1 MRATDQQMRTPTDQE
16 DHAIIKQAI
25 EDDSL
30 LTEEQL
36 ASMQPIAE
44 FPELQH
50 LVKRGRPPKVQSKV
64 STTVRFDAE
73 VLEFFRATGKGWQTR
88 MNEVL
93 RGYVAS
99 QQ

>member
-1 MRATDQQMRTPTDQE
+1 MQLVSATPR
-16 DHAIIKQAI
+16 
-25 EDDSL
+25 
-30 LTEEQL
+30 
-36 ASMQPIAE
+36 
-44 FPELQH
+44 
-50 LVKRGRPPKVQSKV
+50 LVKRGKRGRPPKVQPKV

-73 VLEFFRATGKGWQTR
+73 VLEYFRATGKGWQTR